1 MDLMN
6 DLMHWFRAA
15 VPPDIIPAGRW
26 GLAAC
31 TFCPADAI
39 GWVYVAATIDHV
51 AVVDGLP
58 ACSSH
63 LAAQPLSREEAG

>member
-6 DLMHWFRAA
+6 DLMQWFRAA
-15 VPPDIIPAGRW
+15 VSPDITPAGKW
-26 GLAAC
+26 GIAAC
-31 TFCPADAI
+31 TFCAADAV
-39 GWVYVAATIDHV
+39 GWLYVAATIDHT

-63 LAAQPLSREEAG
+63 LATQPLSREEAG